1 LTHQGYGKERIKKME
16 NVVIE
21 ILENTNF
28 AKKTESKYV
37 ENTKNVDS
45 NFGKNWTVS
54 SARTGC
60 RVPQELDGEFGE
72 NMDRGTRQ

>member
-1 LTHQGYGKERIKKME
+1 MEKRGSRKWRMWLSRSWRIPTLT
-16 NVVIE
+16 
-21 ILENTNF
+21 
-28 AKKTESKYV
+28 KKTESKYV

-54 SARTGC
+54 STRTGC

-72 NMDRGTRQ
+72 NVDRGTRQ